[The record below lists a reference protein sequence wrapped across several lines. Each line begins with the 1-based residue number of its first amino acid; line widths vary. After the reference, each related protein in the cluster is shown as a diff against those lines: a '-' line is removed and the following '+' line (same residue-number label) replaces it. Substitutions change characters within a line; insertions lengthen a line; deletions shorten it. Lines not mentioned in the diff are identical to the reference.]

1 MLSIAAGISPPP
13 SRTSDHGRVRGAVM
27 GCACLGI
34 GVKITDMKQFV
45 VSLAET
51 IDKKHHN
58 YK

>member
-1 MLSIAAGISPPP
+1 
-13 SRTSDHGRVRGAVM
+13 M